1 MKKVLLIFISV
12 SSVQVNSMEQ
22 GPAKK
27 QKLNTAYKVV
37 LCPNQK
43 LHLAAKEGDIKTMQE
58 ALINGADIN
67 SKDEDEHTCLTWATT
82 INDIKMSKFL
92 LENGANT
99 EITKSQLAFCF
110 SKKDSDVTFQEE
122 NLTPLMIAIQNNYLK
137 LAQLLVK
144 KCKHKKEIMDA
155 IEFAK
160 KYNREKILPILHNQ
174 LNLNNYLLETI
185 KDNDL
190 ELVEIALKKGAN
202 TKYID
207 QFDNSLT
214 LGLDRETDPK
224 IIKLIIDHDQSI
236 IHDIIDERSIF
247 FNAILFD
254 QHRIDFYDSNYK
266 DETCELLDF
275 LIDKGTDINYPGVC
289 QRTDYS
295 TKISPLMLA
304 ALHNRIDIV
313 SLLIW
318 HGADLGFKD
327 VDGHTV
333 LEIIQYIS
341 NGFISEKKIVDDK
354 YKTALF
360 AINPRSRKYNGKE
373 FEKMIKLLE
382 NAETMKKISREKFT
396 DKITDS
402 TSLLKDLSNIVAQY
416 LI

>member
-1 MKKVLLIFISV
+1 MKKVLLIFIAV
-12 SSVQVNSMEQ
+12 SFVQINSME
-22 GPAKK
+22 GPAKR

-43 LHLAAKEGDIKTMQE
+43 LHLAAKEGGIKSMQE

-67 SKDEDEHTCLTWATT
+67 SKDQDEHTCLTWAAT
-82 INDIKMSKFL
+82 INDLEMSRFL
-92 LENGANT
+92 LKNGANT
-99 EITKSQLAFCF
+99 EITKSQLGF
-110 SKKDSDVTFQEE
+110 SFYKENSDVTFEEE
-122 NLTPLMIAIQNNYLK
+122 NLTPLMIAIQNNYPK
-137 LAQLLVK
+137 LTALLAR
-144 KCKHKKEIMDA
+144 KCKNSKEIEDA
-155 IEFAK
+155 LKFAG
-160 KYNREKILPILHNQ
+160 KYNRKKIIQTILHNQ
-174 LNLNNYLLETI
+174 LNLNKALLDAI

-202 TKYID
+202 SRYID

-214 LGLDRETDPK
+214 LALDRETDLK

-254 QHRIDFYDSNYK
+254 QQRIDFYDSNYK
-266 DETCELLDF
+266 DETCELLDL
-275 LIDKGTDINYPGVC
+275 LIDKGADINYPGFC

-318 HGADLGFKD
+318 NGAELDFKD
-327 VDGHTV
+327 GEGHTV
-333 LEIIQYIS
+333 LEIIRYIS

-354 YKTALF
+354 YRTALF
-360 AINPRSRKYNGKE
+360 AINPHSKKYNGKE
-373 FEKMIKLLE
+373 FDKMIKLLE
-382 NAETMKKISREKFT
+382 NAESMKKISREKFT

-402 TSLLKDLSNIVAQY
+402 TPILKDLSNIVSQY